1 MKMNEQNTLRLNFL
15 DLHQTQTAI
24 CCDLRFTFAVK
35 CIQLCIIIMIIILIL
50 QLILAIVILLIFL
63 KNVRN

>member
-1 MKMNEQNTLRLNFL
+1 MKMNEQNTLRLNFF
-15 DLHQTQTAI
+15 DLNQTRTAI